1 MDRSMTATMARTG
14 GLLPSSARK
23 PVLRSQYSDQE
34 GILSWVEHQFNNDVI
49 MQQSWVD
56 EDAVEDAYTGP
67 ECLPTGDDLDE
78 LEARARESALLVEA
92 GAVGIAS
99 AVELVS
105 RMSESARRA
114 PCGPSVFNA
123 RVRLMWDVLQARA
136 VGLRSPPS
144 AAAVARSAAGLR
156 LDASQLLAAALPE
169 GRPGAATPRDVIEAV
184 LDVAAAAVG
193 ARERYLEAAA
203 TAARC
208 SHPGPVDGARVA
220 DADAPL
226 PTEGSSA
233 ALEAAKIKR
242 EAAQADVE
250 RHAKAADAHEQSARE
265 AAESLADLAAPLGA
279 LLDTALAVA
288 ELAEAEAAD
297 AVGAFEAAAASEG
310 SAAAAAAAAAQVLK
324 GLTFGLCGRVMP
336 PLLCALAIVED
347 ELFAAPTRPSSPPGP
362 LARR

>member
-1 MDRSMTATMARTG
+1 M
-14 GLLPSSARK
+14 PSSARK

-136 VGLRSPPS
+136 VSSPRTGSNRRLPRAHLAPGRTPS
-144 AAAVARSAAGLR
+144 ARGSESGCMASGSLAVRAR
-156 LDASQLLAAALPE
+156 
-169 GRPGAATPRDVIEAV
+169 RPRRVVSTP
-184 LDVAAAAVG
+184 
-193 ARERYLEAAA
+193 
-203 TAARC
+203 
-208 SHPGPVDGARVA
+208 
-220 DADAPL
+220 
-226 PTEGSSA
+226 
-233 ALEAAKIKR
+233 
-242 EAAQADVE
+242 
-250 RHAKAADAHEQSARE
+250 AAD
-265 AAESLADLAAPLGA
+265 
-279 LLDTALAVA
+279 
-288 ELAEAEAAD
+288 
-297 AVGAFEAAAASEG
+297 
-310 SAAAAAAAAAQVLK
+310 
-324 GLTFGLCGRVMP
+324 
-336 PLLCALAIVED
+336 I
-347 ELFAAPTRPSSPPGP
+347 
-362 LARR
+362 